1 MNKCRVENL
10 SLMSGKSFD
19 DDLISRELELITK
32 KQQFVPWQ
40 APNGEI
46 FQLELPHTVYPPRE
60 DTNLL
65 ANRLVKLGS
74 GNGRNCL
81 EIGTGSGILALLCRR
96 QGWRVEACDINPIA
110 VASARKLFQQNH
122 AEDIRVFEGGP
133 GPQEDGAIT
142 QWAKQKN
149 YDLIFWNLPYLD
161 VTKDASL
168 LGPMEDAA
176 LIETEGKD
184 LFRLIVKK
192 IHQHQLLSDKGLGLF
207 LVGESKSTEHL
218 VNTAAK
224 SGFAC
229 RVIDTE
235 TFDDGEEI
243 KIVAVWRPFVKAKKI
258 HQTTVTST
266 STELLSSNWPIG
278 SSLASD
284 YQTDGHGRR
293 GRRWDNAAEV
303 LACSWK
309 IGNSFDTSPNMLQ
322 LICGFIVK
330 QCLQQHNQSPNG
342 IQVIQKWPN
351 DILLKQDCRVGKV
364 CGVLIESISKGYITE
379 TVIGIG
385 INLSK
390 SENMPVYE
398 IPAGFAKSLDKDIN
412 RTTLQSEI
420 DCRLAGL
427 FEQHPSIP
435 KANLASY
442 HKLATKSVT
451 DGFTAS
457 SQLFYRNKV
466 VSFHSVN
473 MDGSVIVCDQSNQQI
488 ICDEVEALEWQF

>member
-1 MNKCRVENL
+1 
-10 SLMSGKSFD
+10 MSGKSFD
-19 DDLISRELELITK
+19 DDSISRELELIAK
-32 KQQFVPWQ
+32 EQQFISWK

-46 FQLELPHTVYPPRE
+46 FQLDLPHTVYPPRE
-60 DTNLL
+60 DSNLL

-81 EIGTGSGILALLCRR
+81 EIGTGSGILSLLCRR

-122 AEDIRVFEGGP
+122 AEDIQVFEGGP
-133 GPQEDGAIT
+133 GPLEDGKIT

-149 YDLIFWNLPYLD
+149 YDLIFWNLPYLN
-161 VTKDASL
+161 VTKDAPL

-184 LFRLIVKK
+184 LFEVIVKK
-192 IHQHQLLSDKGLGLF
+192 IDQHQLLSDNGLGLF

-229 RVIDTE
+229 RITDTE
-235 TFDDGEEI
+235 SFEDGEEI
-243 KIVAVWRPFVKAKKI
+243 KIIAIWRPFAKAKKI
-258 HQTTVTST
+258 HLHTVTST

-278 SSLASD
+278 SSLSSD

-293 GRRWDNAAEV
+293 GRPWDNAAEA

-309 IGNSFDTSPNMLQ
+309 IGNSFDTSTNILQ

-330 QCLQQHNQSPNG
+330 QSLQQHNKSQNS

-351 DILLKQDCRVGKV
+351 DILLKQDNKVSKV
-364 CGVLIESISKGYITE
+364 CGVLIESISKGNINE

-385 INLSK
+385 INLSESK
-390 SENMPVYE
+390 NMPVYE
-398 IPAGFAKSLDKDIN
+398 IPAGFAKSLDKGLN
-412 RTTLQSEI
+412 RSILQSEI
-420 DCRLAGL
+420 NCRLAGL
-427 FEQHPSIP
+427 FEEPKNIP
-435 KANLASY
+435 KANLAAY
-442 HKLATKSVT
+442 HKLAIKSIT

-457 SQLFYRNKV
+457 SKLIYRNKV

-473 MDGSVIVCDQSNQQI
+473 MDGSINVCDQNNQQI
-488 ICDEVEALEWQF
+488 ICDEVEALEWKF

>member
-1 MNKCRVENL
+1 
-10 SLMSGKSFD
+10 
-19 DDLISRELELITK
+19 
-32 KQQFVPWQ
+32 
-40 APNGEI
+40 
-46 FQLELPHTVYPPRE
+46 
-60 DTNLL
+60 
-65 ANRLVKLGS
+65 
-74 GNGRNCL
+74 
-81 EIGTGSGILALLCRR
+81 
-96 QGWRVEACDINPIA
+96 
-110 VASARKLFQQNH
+110 
-122 AEDIRVFEGGP
+122 
-133 GPQEDGAIT
+133 
-142 QWAKQKN
+142 
-149 YDLIFWNLPYLD
+149 
-161 VTKDASL
+161 
-168 LGPMEDAA
+168 MEDAA

-192 IHQHQLLSDKGLGLF
+192 MHQHQLLSDKGLGLF

-266 STELLSSNWPIG
+266 STELLTSNWPIG

-330 QCLQQHNQSPNG
+330 QSLKQYKKSDNS

-351 DILLKQDCRVGKV
+351 DILLKQDGKISKV
-364 CGVLIESISKGYITE
+364 CGVLIESVSKGDVTE

-385 INLSK
+385 INLAR

-427 FEQHPSIP
+427 FENNPSIP

-442 HKLATKSVT
+442 HKPVSYTHLTLPTK
-451 DGFTAS
+451 A
-457 SQLFYRNKV
+457 
-466 VSFHSVN
+466 
-473 MDGSVIVCDQSNQQI
+473 
-488 ICDEVEALEWQF
+488 